1 MTAKTLL
8 LFLLLLSHL
17 ASPAIAWQPDRA
29 FAQAGIAGSTKA
41 YTAGLSWTWDWT
53 QPWAGG
59 QFGGYW
65 ETSVGRWSTRLDD
78 GRRASAWVT
87 QIGVTPVL
95 RWTPDGSRMFLELGI
110 GANFLTPIYR
120 SRDKRFSTT
129 FNFGDHLAIGW
140 RFAEGSA
147 VQEIA
152 LRVQH
157 YSNASI
163 RRPNPGEDFVQL
175 RYVRSF

>member
-1 MTAKTLL
+1 MNTKSLSM
-8 LFLLLLSHL
+8 LLLLQQLL
-17 ASPAIAWQPDRA
+17 APQAGAWQPDRA
-29 FAQAGIAGSTKA
+29 FAQAGFAGNTQT
-41 YTAGLSWTWDWT
+41 YTVGISWTWDWQ

-59 QFGGYW
+59 QLGGYW
-65 ETSVGRWSTRLDD
+65 ETSIGRWSTKLEE

-87 QIGVTPVL
+87 QLGITPVL
-95 RWTPDGSRMFLELGI
+95 RWTPNGSRLFLELGI

-129 FNFGDHLAIGW
+129 FNFGDHLAVGW
-140 RFAEGSA
+140 RLAEGNA
-147 VQEIA
+147 LQEIA

-163 RRPNPGEDFVQL
+163 RRPNPGEDFLQI
-175 RYVRSF
+175 RYVRTF